1 MSASTQTP
9 AQMARQRAAEARRA
23 EAQGNYNTYDYTP
36 RAIGSIDS
44 LLAAQGI
51 NTTAMTPDEKRSLLN
66 RIQTDNYEN
75 TARDRDRQNALTD
88 FRAQLADLTGSKQ
101 RQAEQAGRIAQA
113 NVRAQ
118 GLGQMMSNF

>member
-1 MSASTQTP
+1 MTNST
-9 AQMARQRAAEARRA
+9 ARSQNNTQRLRE
-23 EAQGNYNTYDYTP
+23 
-36 RAIGSIDS
+36 
-44 LLAAQGI
+44 LGI
-51 NTTAMTPDEKRSLLN
+51 NPAGMTAEDINDLL
-66 RIQTDNYEN
+66 RRVVTDTYEN
-75 TARDRDRQNALTD
+75 QARDRDRANSLAD